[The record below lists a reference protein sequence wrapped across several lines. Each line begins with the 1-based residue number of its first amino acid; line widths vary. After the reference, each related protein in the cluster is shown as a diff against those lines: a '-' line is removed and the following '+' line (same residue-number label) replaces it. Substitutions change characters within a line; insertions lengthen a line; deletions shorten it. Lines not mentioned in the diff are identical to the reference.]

1 MKFQII
7 VNDDGKISSFDLENA
22 IVSIGRSSDNHIQLT
37 DKYTSRK
44 HLILWGEDGRFF
56 VKDLGSE
63 NGTHVNGHQIPSGK
77 VIELRIGHSILVG
90 KSLISLL
97 KGKSESV
104 FVFLQPDDTLFERIS
119 PHPTRLDE

>member
-1 MKFQII
+1 MKFNI
-7 VNDDGKISSFDLENA
+7 VVDYGSEISTFDLENA
-22 IVSIGRSSDNHIQLT
+22 AVSLGRSSDNDIQLN
-37 DKYTSRK
+37 DKHVSRN
-44 HLILWGEDGRFF
+44 HLMLWGEDNRIFA
-56 VKDLGSE
+56 KDLGSE
-63 NGTHVNGHQIPSGK
+63 NGTYVSGHQIPSGK

-119 PHPTRLDE
+119 PHQNCLAE